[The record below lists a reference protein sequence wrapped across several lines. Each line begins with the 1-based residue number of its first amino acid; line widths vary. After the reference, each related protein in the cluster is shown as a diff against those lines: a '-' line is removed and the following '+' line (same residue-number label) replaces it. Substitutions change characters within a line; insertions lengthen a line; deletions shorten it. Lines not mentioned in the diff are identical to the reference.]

1 MLIRKWM
8 EGFSSGSE
16 GGEANEAL
24 FFAGLHC
31 RHHADCAI
39 GIGERRGFFGPRRR
53 LGWRRLGWW
62 RLGRRLGR
70 LRLLLS
76 SLGSATSAAV
86 LLLRRLE
93 QRRLE
98 QRPLEQRRL
107 EQRWLGWWWLGWWR
121 RLGWLVARGSKR
133 LAAVEISFFDR
144 HRSMNSLTSPNKWEP
159 HGAAPSPDASM
170 LIGEPLQVII
180 AIVSRMWAHWTF
192 CELTLRVSKIVR
204 AQTIFALI

>member
-1 MLIRKWM
+1 M

-53 LGWRRLGWW
+53 LGWRRLGW

-107 EQRWLGWWWLGWWR
+107 EQRRLGWRWR
-121 RLGWLVARGSKR
+121 RLGWRWLVICEAKK
-133 LAAVEISFFDR
+133 LAAVEIGFFDR
-144 HRSMNSLTSPNKWEP
+144 RQRAVRSSRTDSARRVWSVWVTNSPIETGSY
-159 HGAAPSPDASM
+159 ASSSM
-170 LIGEPLQVII
+170 RIKGKFVP
-180 AIVSRMWAHWTF
+180 
-192 CELTLRVSKIVR
+192 
-204 AQTIFALI
+204 